1 VKRHLGVADAAA
13 LFVGIILGSG
23 IFVAPAVVAGAAG
36 SPGVAALLWLAGACV
51 CLAGATT
58 YAESARRLP
67 YSGGFFVFYREAF
80 GPALAFVGG
89 WTALAITY
97 PASIAAIA
105 LVFAAYAGPLL
116 GLPPSPWLAAGAV
129 ALAAAVNVA
138 GLRTGPSVQKALT
151 AAKVGA
157 LAALC
162 GAAWLVADAPAAT
175 PAPAPLDAAALFGA
189 MLLVLWTYD
198 GWSDVTL
205 VAGEVRDP
213 GRGLARAILLG
224 VAVLAAVYALVQ
236 LAVLRL
242 LPGALAAASSRPVA
256 EAVEAGLGPRA
267 GGVVAA
273 LVAVSTFGAIQAA
286 VFTTSRLGWAMASR
300 EAFPAWFG
308 GVNARLGTPVRA
320 TLAVAAA
327 IVLYVFAAPFRDLV
341 GYFTFAVWIFYGTT
355 ALALLRLRARGTG
368 GPVPRGPAAAAP
380 FVVLAVGSVVTA
392 SLTVQDPTRAA
403 IGLAMLGA
411 GFPLYAL
418 WRRAVR
424 RSPDG
429 PPSPPR

>member
-1 VKRHLGVADAAA
+1 MKRHLGVADAAA

-23 IFVAPAVVAGAAG
+23 IFVAPATVAGAVA
-36 SPGVAALLWLAGACV
+36 SPGAAALLWLTGGVV

-58 YAESARRLP
+58 YAECARRLP
-67 YSGGFFVFYREAF
+67 FSGGFFVFYREAF

-105 LVFAAYAGPLL
+105 LVFAAYAGPLF
-116 GLPPSPWLAAGAV
+116 GLAPSPWLAAGAV
-129 ALAAAVNVA
+129 VLAALVNVA
-138 GLRTGPSVQKALT
+138 GLRTGPAVQKSLT
-151 AAKVGA
+151 AAKVAA

-162 GAAWLVADAPAAT
+162 AAAWLRAPAPPP
-175 PAPAPLDAAALFGA
+175 PAADLPLDAAAVFGA

-213 GRGLARAILLG
+213 GRGLARAIVLG
-224 VAVLAAVYALVQ
+224 VAVLAAVYVLVQ
-236 LAVLRL
+236 VATLRL
-242 LPGALAAASSRPVA
+242 LPAGLAAASSRPVA

-267 GGVVAA
+267 GSFVGA
-273 LVAVSTFGAIQAA
+273 LVALSTFGAIQAA
-286 VFTTSRLGWAMASR
+286 VFTTSRLGYAMAHG

-308 GVNARLGTPVRA
+308 GLHPRFGTPARA
-320 TLAVAAA
+320 TSVVASA

-355 ALALLRLRARGTG
+355 AFALLRLRRRGTG
-368 GPVPRGPAAAAP
+368 GTAPEGPAVAAP
-380 FVVLAVGSVVTA
+380 YVVFAVGAVVTA
-392 SLTVQDPTRAA
+392 SLTAQDPKRAA
-403 IGLAMLGA
+403 IGLAMLSA

-418 WRRAVR
+418 WRLAVSR
-424 RSPDG
+424 PSA
-429 PPSPPR
+429 PPPAPPR

>member
-1 VKRHLGVADAAA
+1 MKRHLGVADAAA

-23 IFVAPAVVAGAAG
+23 IFVAPATVAGAAS
-36 SPGVAALLWLAGACV
+36 SPGIAALLWIVGASV

-67 YSGGFFVFYREAF
+67 FSGGFFVFYREAF

-89 WTALAITY
+89 FTALAITY

-105 LVFAAYAGPLL
+105 LVFAAYAAPLL
-116 GLPPSPWLAAGAV
+116 GLAPSPWLAAVAV

-151 AAKVGA
+151 LAKVGA
-157 LAALC
+157 LAALSV
-162 GAAWLVADAPAAT
+162 AAWLAAEPADLPSAVGATDLAAT
-175 PAPAPLDAAALFGA
+175 FGA

-224 VAVLAAVYALVQ
+224 VAVLGGVYALVQ

-242 LPGALAAASSRPVA
+242 LPGGLAAASPRPVA
-256 EAVEAGLGPRA
+256 EAVAAGLGPGA
-267 GGVVAA
+267 GTLVGA

-286 VFTTSRLGWAMASR
+286 VFTTSRLGWAMARSD
-300 EAFPAWFG
+300 AFPAWFG
-308 GVNARLGTPVRA
+308 GVDARLGTPVRA
-320 TLAVAAA
+320 TLAVSSA
-327 IVLYVFAAPFRDLV
+327 IVVYVFAAPFRDLV

-355 ALALLRLRARGTG
+355 AVALLRLRARGTG
-368 GPVPRGPAAAAP
+368 GPAPRLPAAIAP
-380 FVVLAVGSVVTA
+380 FIVLAVGAVVTT
-392 SLTVQDPTRAA
+392 SLTVEDPRRAA
-403 IGLAMLGA
+403 IGLAMLAA
-411 GFPLYAL
+411 GFPLHAL

-424 RSPDG
+424 SSADG
-429 PPSPPR
+429 PPSPAR